1 MDNSINQNN
10 SQQYVFLEQRLTKLE
25 AENKK
30 LKDLFDSLFS
40 GSTDTK
46 LYLKRQIAIDKQ
58 ALIGF
63 YGKDPIKQQSVASD
77 TLANLYTALRAYGL
91 IQ

>member
-10 SQQYVFLEQRLTKLE
+10 SQYVFLEQRLTKLE